1 MHLER
6 RVLVTGGAGFRMS
19 HLAEQLMARWH
30 QMLRVDNFFTSTGLR
45 RTIPYFEDLLSQ
57 GLLKSVA
64 AA

>member
-1 MHLER
+1 M
-6 RVLVTGGAGFRMS
+6 
-19 HLAEQLMARWH
+19 AEQLMARWH